1 MKNSCDMIRDLLPL
15 YVDDACS
22 ETSKQLVEEHLSECA
37 SCKELLAQ
45 LNNHDVEDELIRER
59 NTVVTQHNKEMKRVA
74 YTVGMSVAAVLMIP
88 ILVTFIVNLATG
100 RTLDWFFIVLTSL
113 FVVASL
119 TVVPLVKRS
128 NKLLWTMITF
138 TISVVI
144 LLMTIAIFTGGN
156 WFFVAAIPTI
166 SGLTIFFL
174 PYILYKCPQKGILR
188 NCKGLISMVVDSLLI
203 YLIVIVALIYANAT
217 SALATALL
225 TVTLSLILPWVLFL
239 IIRYLKMNGF
249 TKAGLCVGFIA
260 FYNLFFGSIIER
272 LYNNYTGL
280 RITHMDFSN
289 WSDNLALNANIDFI
303 VLMSLGFI
311 TIVLCVI
318 GATRRKPSAVS

>member
-1 MKNSCDMIRDLLPL
+1 MIRDLLPL